1 MDYQKIV
8 EDSVRIARDKGWL
21 DKPRTYAQ
29 STNLLHSEPSEALED
44 FRVHRG
50 VNETFYE
57 VEYEQHYQEEDG
69 GGGWSGG
76 AGKVTLSEA
85 EFDEFATRE
94 GMTLKKVKPCGI
106 PSEMADIIIRI
117 AQECG
122 VREWALPEAVTSM
135 SLSVGG
141 EVLSDFNESLARI
154 HLAISKCF
162 QACLSPE
169 DDVAPVYYLA
179 AAVKTVE
186 AFCERNGIDL
196 QKALNEKQAYNEK
209 REFRHGNKAL

>member
-21 DKPRTYAQ
+21 DKPRTLAQ
-29 STNLLHSEPSEALED
+29 SINLLHSEPSEALED

-57 VEYEQHYQEEDG
+57 VEYVLPHQEENG
-69 GGGWSGG
+69 TWSEGV
-76 AGKVTLSEA
+76 GKVTLSETN
-85 EFDEFATRE
+85 FSEFAQ
-94 GMTLKKVKPCGI
+94 GVTLKKVKPCGI

-122 VREWALPEAVTSM
+122 VREWPLPEVVALM
-135 SLSVGG
+135 SLSVGEG
-141 EVLSDFNESLARI
+141 VLSDFNESLARI

-179 AAVKTVE
+179 VAVKTVE
-186 AFCERNGIDL
+186 AFCEKNGIDL
-196 QKALNEKQAYNEK
+196 QKALDEKQACNEK

>member
-1 MDYQKIV
+1 MDYHKIV

-50 VNETFYE
+50 INETFYE
-57 VEYEQHYQEEDG
+57 VEYEQQGEGGLRSGKATLQEG
-69 GGGWSGG
+69 
-76 AGKVTLSEA
+76 
-85 EFDEFATRE
+85 EFDEFAARE
-94 GMTLKKVKPCGI
+94 GVTLKRVKPCGI

-117 AQECG
+117 SQECG
-122 VREWALPEAVTSM
+122 VRDWPLPEAVDAM
-135 SLSVGG
+135 SLSIG
-141 EVLSDFNESLARI
+141 EEVFSDFNESLARI
-154 HLAISKCF
+154 HLAISKSF
-162 QACLSPE
+162 LACLSPE
-169 DDVAPVYYLA
+169 DEVAPVHYLA

-196 QKALNEKQAYNEK
+196 QKAIDEKQACNEK